1 MTDGAG
7 YRNHF
12 SPAPDGLMLRA
23 RVYGP
28 ETSSRLPAVCLPGL
42 TRNSHDFDLL
52 ARALST
58 GPEARRVVAVD
69 YRGRGLSN
77 RDVDWRKY
85 DVAVET
91 GDVLSQLASLSISK
105 ALFIGTSRGG
115 LITMATAAVAPDML
129 AGAVLNDIG
138 PVLDRRGLERIRGYV
153 GKLNPPK
160 TWDEAVELLKFTT
173 GGSFTQVA
181 AEDWR
186 AFAEGTWREE
196 DGTLVINYDPAL
208 MLSFATLNFDA
219 LPDLWPAFEGLRA
232 IPLLAIRGEGSDL
245 LSEETL
251 AEMAR
256 RHPRCATFIVPG
268 QGHAP
273 LLRDETSIARIRG
286 FLDEVDPAKD

>member
-28 ETSSRLPAVCLPGL
+28 EVSHRLPAVCLPGL
-42 TRNSHDFDLL
+42 TRNSHDFDRL
-52 ARALST
+52 AHALST
-58 GPEARRVVAVD
+58 GPGARRVVAVD
-69 YRGRGLSN
+69 YRGRGISN

-85 DVAVET
+85 DVGVET
-91 GDVLSQLASLSISK
+91 GDVLSQLASLGVAK

-153 GKLNPPK
+153 GKLKPPS
-160 TWDEAVELLKFTT
+160 TWDEAIELLKFTT
-173 GGSFTQVA
+173 GGSFTDVTP
-181 AEDWR
+181 EDWR

-196 DGTLVINYDPAL
+196 DGTLALTYDPAL
-208 MLSFATLNFDA
+208 MLSFATMNFDA
-219 LPDLWPAFEGLRA
+219 LPDLWPAFEGLRSV
-232 IPLLAIRGEGSDL
+232 PLLAIRGETSDL

-251 AEMAR
+251 TEMTR
-256 RHPRCATFIVPG
+256 RHPRCATLVVPG

-273 LLRDETSIARIRG
+273 LLRDDAAITRIRA
-286 FLDEVDPAKD
+286 FLDEVDPAA

>member
-28 ETSSRLPAVCLPGL
+28 ETSPRLPAVCLPGL
-42 TRNSHDFDLL
+42 TRNSHDFDML

-58 GPEARRVVAVD
+58 GPGARRVVAVD

-85 DVAVET
+85 DVGVET
-91 GDVLSQLASLSISK
+91 GDVLSQLASLSISR

-129 AGAVLNDIG
+129 AGAALNDIG
-138 PVLDRRGLERIRGYV
+138 PVLDRRGLDRIRGYV
-153 GKLNPPK
+153 GKLKPPK
-160 TWDEAVELLKFTT
+160 NWDEAVELLKFTT

-181 AEDWR
+181 PEDWR

-208 MLSFATLNFDA
+208 MLSFATMNFDA
-219 LPDLWPAFEGLRA
+219 LPDLWPAFEGLNS

-273 LLRDETSIARIRG
+273 LLRDETSIGRIRG